1 MQLELT
7 CEAHYEANFLTE
19 EQSQALFQWLSEHF
33 DLSQPE
39 TIVMPDGSDMAILPW
54 KVNLLSPDLIESG
67 LFERHHGRQSPW
79 CPLIDTIHQRLVER
93 TGLSFPVC
101 VCIYYPDGDEWM
113 DFHCDLS
120 AFGSTNVIPSLSL
133 GAKRTFQIRSQT
145 DHQELHS
152 IELENGSLFIMG
164 NGFQSQYQHAV
175 PRSPGAGPRFN
186 LTFRQFRP
194 Y

>member
-1 MQLELT
+1 MTLPLQ
-7 CEAHYEANFLTE
+7 CESSYEPGFLSDSE
-19 EQSQALFQWLSEHF
+19 SQALFQWLSEHF

-39 TIVMPDGSDMAILPW
+39 TIKMADGSDVAILPW
-54 KVNLLSPDLIESG
+54 KMNLLSPELIASG
-67 LFERHHGRQSPW
+67 QFERHHGRQSPW
-79 CPLIDTIHQRLVER
+79 FPLIDTIHQRLVER

-120 AFGSTNVIPSLSL
+120 AFGSTKVIPSLSI
-133 GAKRTFQIRSQT
+133 GAKRTFQVRSQA
-145 DHQELHS
+145 DHQDLHS

-164 NGFQSQYQHAV
+164 SGFQTQYQHAV
-175 PRSPGAGPRFN
+175 PRAPEAGPRFN
-186 LTFRQFRP
+186 LTFRQFGP